1 MDLRKGSEDGRCRL
15 AIPPKTAM
23 SPEILVTVGF
33 FPRCSYAT
41 AVLSFLLLSALL
53 TLQLIEL
60 IDWLALR
67 LRDFA

>member
-1 MDLRKGSEDGRCRL
+1 
-15 AIPPKTAM
+15 M

-33 FPRCSYAT
+33 FPRYAYAT
-41 AVLSFLLLSALL
+41 AVLSFLLLSASL